1 VVLFVGVEYV
11 RFVNQKKPIRI
22 HQKEGYKKELIKDID
37 KIILRRD
44 KMSMLPREKLNELSF
59 REKIIVFGGTGAC
72 VLMIFGMLFML
83 IHLLEG

>member
-1 VVLFVGVEYV
+1 
-11 RFVNQKKPIRI
+11 
-22 HQKEGYKKELIKDID
+22 
-37 KIILRRD
+37 
-44 KMSMLPREKLNELSF
+44 MSMLPREKLNELSF